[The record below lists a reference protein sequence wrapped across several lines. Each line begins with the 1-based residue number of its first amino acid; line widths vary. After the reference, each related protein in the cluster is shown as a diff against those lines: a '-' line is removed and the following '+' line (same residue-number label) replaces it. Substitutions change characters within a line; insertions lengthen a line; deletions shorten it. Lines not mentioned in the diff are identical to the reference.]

1 MSSWH
6 KNFNSDISLKVIQ
19 NLTKFIPGVLSIC
32 STVVNVTDI
41 QHHSITVVRQL
52 KKYYFF

>member
-6 KNFNSDISLKVIQ
+6 KNIDYDNCLNIIQ

-32 STVVNVTDI
+32 CTVVNVTDI

-52 KKYYFF
+52 KK

>member
-6 KNFNSDISLKVIQ
+6 KNIDSDISLKIIQ
-19 NLTKFIPGVLSIC
+19 NLIKFIPGVLSIC

-41 QHHSITVVRQL
+41 QHHSITVVR
-52 KKYYFF
+52 